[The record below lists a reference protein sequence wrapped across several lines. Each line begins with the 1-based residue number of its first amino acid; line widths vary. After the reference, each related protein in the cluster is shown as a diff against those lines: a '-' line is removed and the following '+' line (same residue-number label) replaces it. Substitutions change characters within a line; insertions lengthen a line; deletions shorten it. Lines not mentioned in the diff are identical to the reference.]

1 MQSRHKFFLAL
12 ILVGSLTLAVR
23 AQQSINSIEVQ
34 PIDVQPIEIQPAG
47 IAAAAQPD
55 PPAGPVNLIAAIP
68 VPGGFAS
75 SDILWVDQPSG
86 RLFVTDRTNRALDIF
101 DAVNNVFVARVTG
114 FVGAAGTPGVTNGP
128 GPNGVLV
135 TEDNIMWVGDGNSTL
150 QEVDLNLSPPRITH
164 SISVGG
170 PTDGRADELGYDP
183 IERVVLVANNA
194 SVPPHLTFVSADTY
208 RVLGQITLSDATGLE
223 QPWWDAQLH
232 RFLVTVPATP
242 PYVAVIDPRSMR
254 VRKKYTIPGCPG
266 PNMNGIILGP
276 FQRML
281 VSACGRPYIMNAID
295 GHVINMIKEVG
306 GGDEVW
312 YNAGDNRFYVTS
324 TDSTGQTV
332 LGVIDGETSTWIQNV
347 PAPGIRNPSAFVG
360 NNHVFAAV
368 AAPAAP
374 RSASVCLQFGLPDT
388 GCIAVF
394 GHL

>member
-1 MQSRHKFFLAL
+1 MKSRSKFIFGLAVVGFLA
-12 ILVGSLTLAVR
+12 VVVR
-23 AQQSINSIEVQ
+23 AQEPLTPIQVEPIQVQ
-34 PIDVQPIEIQPAG
+34 PIDVQPAEISALSR
-47 IAAAAQPD
+47 PD
-55 PPAGPVNLIAAIP
+55 PPAGPVNLVGAIP

-86 RLFVTDRTNRALDIF
+86 RLFVTDRTNRAIDIF
-101 DAVNNVFVARVTG
+101 DAVNDVYVTRVTG
-114 FVGAAGTPGVTNGP
+114 FVGPTGAPGVTNGP

-135 TEDNIMWVGDGNSTL
+135 TPDNIMFVGDGNSLL
-150 QEVDLNLSPPRITH
+150 QAVDLNLSPPQITH
-164 SISVGG
+164 TISVGG

-295 GHVINMIKEVG
+295 GHVIKMITQVG

-312 YNAGDNRFYVTS
+312 YNAGDNRYYVTS

-332 LGVIDGETSTWIQNV
+332 LGVIDGETSAWIQNV
-347 PAPGIRNPSAFVG
+347 PAPGARNPSAFVG

-374 RSASVCLQFGLPDT
+374 RTASVCLQFGLQDT

-394 GHL
+394 SHN

>member
-1 MQSRHKFFLAL
+1 MQSRRKFVFAL
-12 ILVGSLTLAVR
+12 IVVGSLTLGVR
-23 AQQSINSIEVQ
+23 AQQGINPIEVQ
-34 PIDVQPIEIQPAG
+34 PIDVQPIDVQPVEISALTS
-47 IAAAAQPD
+47 PD

-86 RLFVTDRTNRALDIF
+86 RLFLTDRTNRAIDIF
-101 DAVNNVFVARVTG
+101 DAVNNVFVTRVTG
-114 FVGAAGTPGVTNGP
+114 FAGPAGAPGVTNGP

-150 QEVDLNLSPPRITH
+150 QAVDLNLSPPQITH

-183 IERVVLVANNA
+183 VERVVLVANNA

-208 RVLGQITLSDATGLE
+208 GVLGQIQLSDATGLE
-223 QPWWDAQLH
+223 QPWWNSQLH
-232 RFLVTVPATP
+232 RFLVTVPASP
-242 PYVAVIDPRSMR
+242 PYVAVIDPRSRR
-254 VRKKYTIPGCPG
+254 VTKKYRIPGCG
-266 PNMNGIILGP
+266 MGMNGIVLGP
-276 FQRML
+276 LQRVL
-281 VSACGRPYIMNAID
+281 VSACGRPYIMNAIN
-295 GHVINMIKEVG
+295 GRVINMITQVG

-312 YNAGDNRFYVTS
+312 YNSGDNRFYVTS

-332 LGVIDGETSTWIQNV
+332 LGVIDGETSQWIQNV
-347 PAPGIRNPSAFVG
+347 PAPGARNPSAFVG

-374 RSASVCLQFGLPDT
+374 RAASVCLQFGLQDT

>member
-1 MQSRHKFFLAL
+1 MQSRRKFVFALVVVGFLT
-12 ILVGSLTLAVR
+12 VAVR
-23 AQQSINSIEVQ
+23 AQQGINPIDVQ
-34 PIDVQPIEIQPAG
+34 PIDVQPIDVQPAE
-47 IAAAAQPD
+47 ISALTRPD
-55 PPAGPVNLIAAIP
+55 PPAGPVNLIGAIP

-75 SDILWVDQPSG
+75 SDILWVDQATG
-86 RLFVTDRTNRALDIF
+86 RLFLTDRTNRAIDIF
-101 DAVNNVFVARVTG
+101 DAVNDLFVTRVTG
-114 FVGAAGTPGVTNGP
+114 FAGPTGAPGVTNGP

-135 TEDNIMWVGDGNSTL
+135 TDDNIMWVGDGNSTL

-208 RVLGQITLSDATGLE
+208 SVLGQIKFSDATGLE
-223 QPWWDAQLH
+223 QPWWDTQLH
-232 RFLVTVPATP
+232 RFLVTVPASP

-254 VRKKYTIPGCPG
+254 ITKKYRIPDCTSG
-266 PNMNGIILGP
+266 MNGIVLGP
-276 FQRML
+276 FQRLL
-281 VSACGRPYIMNAID
+281 VSACGRPYIMNAIN
-295 GHVINMIKEVG
+295 GRVINMIKEVG

-312 YNAGDNRFYVTS
+312 YNAGDNRYYVTAA
-324 TDSTGQTV
+324 DSTGQTV
-332 LGVIDGETSTWIQNV
+332 LGVIDAETSTWIQNV
-347 PAPGIRNPSAFVG
+347 PAPGIRNISALAA
-360 NNHVFAAV
+360 NNHIFAAV

>member
-1 MQSRHKFFLAL
+1 MQSRRKFVFALVVVGFLT
-12 ILVGSLTLAVR
+12 VAVR
-23 AQQSINSIEVQ
+23 AQQGINPIDVQ
-34 PIDVQPIEIQPAG
+34 PIDVQPIDVQPAE
-47 IAAAAQPD
+47 ISALTRPD
-55 PPAGPVNLIAAIP
+55 PPAGPVNLIGAIP

-75 SDILWVDQPSG
+75 SDILWVDQATG
-86 RLFVTDRTNRALDIF
+86 RLFLTDRTNRAIDIF
-101 DAVNNVFVARVTG
+101 DAVNDLFVTRVTG
-114 FVGAAGTPGVTNGP
+114 FAGPTGAPGVTNGP

-135 TEDNIMWVGDGNSTL
+135 TDDNIMWVGDGNSTL

-208 RVLGQITLSDATGLE
+208 SVLGQIKLSDATGLE
-223 QPWWDAQLH
+223 QPWWDTQLH
-232 RFLVTVPATP
+232 RFLVTVPASP

-254 VRKKYTIPGCPG
+254 ITKKYRIPGCTSG
-266 PNMNGIILGP
+266 MNGIVLGP
-276 FQRML
+276 FQRLL
-281 VSACGRPYIMNAID
+281 VSACGRPYIMNAIN
-295 GHVINMIKEVG
+295 GRVINMIKEVG

-332 LGVIDGETSTWIQNV
+332 LGVIDGDSSTLIQNV
-347 PAPGIRNPSAFVG
+347 PAPGIRNVSAFVG
-360 NNHVFAAV
+360 NNHIFAAV

-388 GCIAVF
+388 GCVAVF

>member
-1 MQSRHKFFLAL
+1 MQSRRKFVFAL
-12 ILVGSLTLAVR
+12 LVVGSLTLAVR
-23 AQQSINSIEVQ
+23 AQQSINPIEVQ
-34 PIDVQPIEIQPAG
+34 PIDVQPIDVQPAG
-47 IAAAAQPD
+47 IAAAVQPD
-55 PPAGPVNLIAAIP
+55 PPAGPVNLIGAIP

-86 RLFVTDRTNRALDIF
+86 RLFLTDRTNRAIDIF
-101 DAVNNVFVARVTG
+101 DAVNDLFVTRVTG
-114 FVGAAGTPGVTNGP
+114 FVGPAGAPGVTNGP

-135 TEDNIMWVGDGNSTL
+135 TPDNIMFVGDCNSLL
-150 QEVDLNLSPPRITH
+150 QAVDLNLSPPQITH
-164 SISVGG
+164 TISVGG

-183 IERVVLVANNA
+183 VERVVLVANNA

-208 RVLGQITLSDATGLE
+208 RVLGQIKLSDATGLE
-223 QPWWDAQLH
+223 QPWWDTQLH

-254 VRKKYTIPGCPG
+254 VRKKYTIPGCTSG
-266 PNMNGIILGP
+266 MNGIILGP

-281 VSACGRPYIMNAID
+281 VSAGRTPYLLNAID

-312 YNAGDNRFYVTS
+312 YNARDNQYYVTS

-332 LGVIDGETSTWIQNV
+332 LGVIDGETSKWIQNV
-347 PAPGIRNPSAFVG
+347 PAPGARNPSAFVG
-360 NNHVFAAV
+360 NNHIFAAV

-374 RSASVCLQFGLPDT
+374 RSASVCLQFGLPDN

>member
-1 MQSRHKFFLAL
+1 MQSRRKFVLAL
-12 ILVGSLTLAVR
+12 VLVGALTLAVG
-23 AQQSINSIEVQ
+23 AQERLKQIQVEPILVEPIEVQ
-34 PIDVQPIEIQPAG
+34 SVG
-47 IAAAAQPD
+47 ISALTRPD
-55 PPAGPVNLIAAIP
+55 PPSGPVNLIGAIP

-86 RLFVTDRTNRALDIF
+86 RLFVTDRTNRAIDIF
-101 DAVNNVFVARVTG
+101 DAVNDVYVTRVTG

-135 TEDNIMWVGDGNSTL
+135 TPDNIMWVGDGNSLL

-164 SISVGG
+164 TISVGG

-183 IERVVLVANNA
+183 IERIVMVANNA
-194 SVPPHLTFVSADTY
+194 SVPPHVTFVSADTFA
-208 RVLGQITLSDATGLE
+208 VLGQIQFPDASGLE

-232 RFLVTVPATP
+232 RFLFTVPASP
-242 PYVAVIDPRSMR
+242 PYVALVDPRSLKVTKR
-254 VRKKYTIPGCPG
+254 YRIPGCNAG
-266 PNMNGIILGP
+266 MNGIVLGP

-295 GHVINMIKEVG
+295 GHVINMITQVA

-312 YNAGDNRFYVTS
+312 YNAGDNRYYVTAV
-324 TDSTGQTV
+324 DSTGQTV
-332 LGVIDGETSTWIQNV
+332 LGVIDGETSAWIQNV
-347 PAPGIRNPSAFVG
+347 PAPGARNPSAYEG
-360 NNHVFAAV
+360 NNHIFAAV

-374 RSASVCLQFGLPDT
+374 RTASVCLQFGLPDT

-394 GHL
+394 SHN

>member
-12 ILVGSLTLAVR
+12 ILVGSLTLAGR

-86 RLFVTDRTNRALDIF
+86 RLFVTDRTNRAIDIF

-135 TEDNIMWVGDGNSTL
+135 TEDNIMWVGDGNSLL
-150 QEVDLNLSPPRITH
+150 QAVDLNLSSPQITH
-164 SISVGG
+164 TISVGG

-194 SVPPHLTFVSADTY
+194 SVPPHMTFVSADTY
-208 RVLGQITLSDATGLE
+208 SVLGQIKLSDASGLE
-223 QPWWDAQLH
+223 QPWWDTQLH
-232 RFLVTVPATP
+232 RFLVTVPASP
-242 PYVAVIDPRSMR
+242 PYVAVVDHWRMR
-254 VRKKYTIPGCPG
+254 DTTKSR
-266 PNMNGIILGP
+266 ILYCTSG
-276 FQRML
+276 Q
-281 VSACGRPYIMNAID
+281 
-295 GHVINMIKEVG
+295 HV
-306 GGDEVW
+306 
-312 YNAGDNRFYVTS
+312 
-324 TDSTGQTV
+324 
-332 LGVIDGETSTWIQNV
+332 L
-347 PAPGIRNPSAFVG
+347 
-360 NNHVFAAV
+360 
-368 AAPAAP
+368 
-374 RSASVCLQFGLPDT
+374 
-388 GCIAVF
+388 
-394 GHL
+394 

>member
-86 RLFVTDRTNRALDIF
+86 RLFVTDRTNRAIDIF

-135 TEDNIMWVGDGNSTL
+135 TEDNIMWVGDGNSLL
-150 QEVDLNLSPPRITH
+150 QAVDLNLSSPQITH
-164 SISVGG
+164 TISVGG
-170 PTDGRADELGYDP
+170 ATDGRADELGYDP

-208 RVLGQITLSDATGLE
+208 GVLGQIQLSDATGLE
-223 QPWWDAQLH
+223 QPMWNTQLH
-232 RFLVTVPATP
+232 RFFVTVPASP

-254 VRKKYTIPGCPG
+254 VTKKYRIPGCG
-266 PNMNGIILGP
+266 MGMNGIVLGP

-281 VSACGRPYIMNAID
+281 VSACGRPYIMNAIN
-295 GHVINMIKEVG
+295 GRVINMITQVG

-312 YNAGDNRFYVTS
+312 YNPGDNRFYVTS

-332 LGVIDGETSTWIQNV
+332 LGVIDAATSQWIQNV
-347 PAPGIRNPSAFVG
+347 PAPGARNPTAFVG
-360 NNHVFAAV
+360 NNHIFAAV
-368 AAPAAP
+368 AAPAALRP
-374 RSASVCLQFGLPDT
+374 ASVCLQFGLQDT

>member
-1 MQSRHKFFLAL
+1 MQSKHKFV
-12 ILVGSLTLAVR
+12 LVLVLVASLTLAVR
-23 AQQSINSIEVQ
+23 AQGPLK
-34 PIDVQPIEIQPAG
+34 PIGGAPIQVAPAG
-47 IAAAAQPD
+47 ISALTHPD
-55 PPAGPVNLIAAIP
+55 PPGGPVNLIGAIP

-75 SDILWVDQPSG
+75 SDILWVDQATG
-86 RLFVTDRTNRALDIF
+86 RLFLTDRTNRAIDIF
-101 DAVNNVFVARVTG
+101 DAVNDLFVARVTG
-114 FVGAAGTPGVTNGP
+114 FAGPTGAPGVTNGP

-135 TEDNIMWVGDGNSTL
+135 TDDNIMWVGDGNSTL

-208 RVLGQITLSDATGLE
+208 SVLGQIKLSDATGLE
-223 QPWWDAQLH
+223 QPWWDTELH
-232 RFLVTVPATP
+232 RFLVTVPASP

-254 VRKKYTIPGCPG
+254 ITKKYRIPGCTSG
-266 PNMNGIILGP
+266 MNGIVLGP
-276 FQRML
+276 FQRLL

-295 GHVINMIKEVG
+295 GRVINMIKEVG

-312 YNAGDNRFYVTS
+312 YNAGDNRYYVTAA
-324 TDSTGQTV
+324 DSTGQTV
-332 LGVIDGETSTWIQNV
+332 LGVIDAETSTWIQNV
-347 PAPGIRNPSAFVG
+347 PAPGIRNISALAA
-360 NNHVFAAV
+360 NNHIFAAV

-374 RSASVCLQFGLPDT
+374 RSASVCQQFGLPDT

>member
-1 MQSRHKFFLAL
+1 MQSRRKFVFALVVVGFLT
-12 ILVGSLTLAVR
+12 VAVR
-23 AQQSINSIEVQ
+23 AQQGINPIDVQ
-34 PIDVQPIEIQPAG
+34 PIDVQPIDVQPAE
-47 IAAAAQPD
+47 ISALTRPD
-55 PPAGPVNLIAAIP
+55 PPAGPVNLIGAIP

-75 SDILWVDQPSG
+75 SDILWVDQATG
-86 RLFVTDRTNRALDIF
+86 RLFLTDRTNRAIDIF
-101 DAVNNVFVARVTG
+101 DAVNDLFVTRVTG
-114 FVGAAGTPGVTNGP
+114 FAGPTGAPGVTNGP

-135 TEDNIMWVGDGNSTL
+135 TDDNIMWVGDGNSTL

-208 RVLGQITLSDATGLE
+208 SVLGQIKLSDATGLE
-223 QPWWDAQLH
+223 QPWWDTQLH
-232 RFLVTVPATP
+232 RFLVTVPASP

-254 VRKKYTIPGCPG
+254 ITKKYRIPGCTSG
-266 PNMNGIILGP
+266 MNGIVLGP
-276 FQRML
+276 FQRLL
-281 VSACGRPYIMNAID
+281 VSACGRPYIMNAIN
-295 GHVINMIKEVG
+295 GRVINMIKEVG

-332 LGVIDGETSTWIQNV
+332 LGVIDGDSSTLIQNV
-347 PAPGIRNPSAFVG
+347 PAPGIRNVSAFVG
-360 NNHVFAAV
+360 NNHIFAAV

-374 RSASVCLQFGLPDT
+374 RAASVCLQFGLPDT
-388 GCIAVF
+388 GCVAVF